1 MNQKFKKLTAISLAA
16 LLGLTAAPASAFAQG
31 YTEIE
36 KAALTNAITEY
47 AVQYAQELQ
56 EYEALQSGIH
66 EDITLTLDD
75 AGRSLLGFLVPTDI
89 SWFKDVR
96 ISSDISLQKEG
107 SQFMTAG
114 VYMNDTKLCTIEY
127 FFDMENMNIYM
138 KIPELRDGY
147 IKVNYEEAMKQQ
159 QVMLEEQQEAME
171 EDGQIDP
178 SAEIAMEVMENSMF
192 TDPDFLKGYM
202 STLTN
207 LPEYLPDSASLEELL
222 NRYTAV
228 LFDHITDTEPAAD
241 TLDFAGTSV
250 DCTVYEG
257 RISQPEAQAL
267 LKDVIETAK
276 TDEQIME
283 FLNKLDTETESE
295 EDIYQSFVNLL
306 DEAAESLNE
315 ELEDDGSYISATVA
329 VDENGEALGRSLTL
343 YDVDETIPLYDWQK
357 YINDGHV
364 VSTLQIG
371 PEDEGLG
378 LTGQGTIE
386 NGILSGNY
394 TLSVENTDTL
404 LIEVENYDTNAAKEN
419 EFYGTYRFT
428 ASDALFEGEEN
439 SAGNPLQNFALLLDI
454 ASDKDSGKF
463 NLSLESAGT
472 SLASLSVEATLGATV
487 EKPDFANLTDVYDS
501 MDDAAMEEYMSG
513 VTFDTILNNVTDAG
527 MPQELLEQLLTG
539 DAGSDE
545 N

>member
-36 KAALTNAITEY
+36 KAALTDAITEY

-171 EDGQIDP
+171 GDGQIDP
-178 SAEIAMEVMENSMF
+178 SAEIAMEVMEDSMF

-295 EDIYQSFVNLL
+295 EGIHQSFVNLL
-306 DEAAESLNE
+306 NEAAESLNE